1 MTPAEIADEMH
12 RLSRNI
18 DKGIGELRD
27 QSIALAGAEH
37 DYRKL
42 KAAKWAECPT
52 DDPSVKAGER
62 EWTAARREAW
72 VNAET
77 AGARYE
83 RDHAEAMRQ
92 TALEAVRARRT
103 QLSAMQTIANAHA
116 AEAEFVRTGP
126 RGAA

>member
-1 MTPAEIADEMH
+1 MNPAEIADEMH

-27 QSIALAGAEH
+27 QSIAMASAEH

-42 KAAKWAECPT
+42 KAQKWAECPN
-52 DDPSVKAGER
+52 DPPSTKTGER

-72 VNAET
+72 VDAES

-83 RDHAEAMRQ
+83 RDVAEAMRQ

-103 QLSAMQTIANAHA
+103 QLSAMQTIANAHT
-116 AEAEFVRTGP
+116 AEANLARTGP
-126 RGAA
+126 S